1 MTSQAVTQQSLNIL
15 KQAILL
21 ERRGYEFYKKVADQA
36 ENPQVQAF
44 FNDLAQEELAHIK
57 ILSAQFKAFNK
68 NGHFDVNLFEDQE
81 DCKICKEVLDQE
93 IKNKIAA
100 ASFEASAIT
109 VAISMEKRAVDLYSK
124 QAKEAQD
131 IEEKKMY
138 AWLADFERGH
148 LKNLMAIDQ
157 DLHDSVWEDNNFW
170 PF

>member
-1 MTSQAVTQQSLNIL
+1 MTSKAVTKESLDIL

-36 ENPQVQAF
+36 ENPRVETF
-44 FNDLAQEELAHIK
+44 FSDLAQEELGHIK

-68 NGHFDVNLFEDQE
+68 TGHFEVDLLNGQE
-81 DCKICKEVLDQE
+81 ECKNCKEVFSQD
-93 IKNKIAA
+93 IKDKIAA

-109 VAISMEKRAVDLYSK
+109 AAISMEKRAVELYSK
-124 QAKEAQD
+124 QAENAED
-131 IEEKKMY
+131 VEEKKMY
-138 AWLADFERGH
+138 AWLADFERKH

>member
-1 MTSQAVTQQSLNIL
+1 MTSQAVPQQSLDIL

-44 FNDLAQEELAHIK
+44 FNDLAQEEVAHIK

-68 NGHFDVNLFEDQE
+68 TGSFEVGLLNGQEECNICNDVLN
-81 DCKICKEVLDQE
+81 KE
-93 IKNKIAA
+93 IKDKISA

-109 VAISMEKRAVDLYSK
+109 AAISMEKRAVDLYSK
-124 QAKEAQD
+124 QAENTQD

-138 AWLADFERGH
+138 TWLADFERKH
-148 LKNLMAIDQ
+148 LDNLMAIDQ
-157 DLHDSVWEDNNFW
+157 DLYDSVWEDNSFW